1 MRVVIEIVALSGHTF
16 FTSKIEILSEK
27 RCPESGIR
35 FESNSYNNIFLEAD
49 FSHKNRDRAGVYL
62 ILIPIVARHAL
73 TSTRLSLA
81 SNRYACAGL
90 WISSARALK
99 RVGSGG

>member
-1 MRVVIEIVALSGHTF
+1 MEFPLRRQEFHIDRVVIWIFSGHVGSHSNESQIKYLWKPISLEIVYG
-16 FTSKIEILSEK
+16 
-27 RCPESGIR
+27 
-35 FESNSYNNIFLEAD
+35 
-49 FSHKNRDRAGVYL
+49 RAVSL
-62 ILIPIVARHAL
+62 ILIRIVARHAL